1 MIKFIINLFKKIY
14 SFLCIDISL
23 KNNKNDKIIV
33 WEYSKKCPLT
43 KTEKEFYQKLI
54 KIEEK
59 YPNYRV
65 GFQIPLSSIVNKN
78 SNTFQRQ
85 GELYQN
91 IDFAIFDRYSLE
103 VLLLIELNDETHRK
117 NYKTIE
123 RDKKIFDII
132 KSSNIKLIKFWLKD
146 NKGNV
151 FENNTEYIINR
162 IVKTINEKS
171 K

>member
-65 GFQIPLSSIVNKN
+65 GFQIPLSSIINKN

-85 GELYQN
+85 GELYRN